1 MGGTRGG
8 VREETLWV
16 GDLETHQEITS
27 SRHTVG
33 FSRLQCLQAW
43 VAGWG
48 YKCVCV
54 CVCVVGVVWW
64 VGVVVGVF
72 PSPSLNTFT
81 PASSLDKMC

>member
-43 VAGWG
+43 VAGQG
-48 YKCVCV
+48 YKCVC
-54 CVCVVGVVWW
+54 GVWVWW
-64 VGVVVGVF
+64 WVYF
-72 PSPSLNTFT
+72 PHPV
-81 PASSLDKMC
+81 